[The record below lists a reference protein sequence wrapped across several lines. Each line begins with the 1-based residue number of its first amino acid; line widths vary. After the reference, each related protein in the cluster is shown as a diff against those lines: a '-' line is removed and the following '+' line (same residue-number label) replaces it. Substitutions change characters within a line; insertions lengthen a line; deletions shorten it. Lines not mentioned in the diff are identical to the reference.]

1 MIVHLLSDKSPHVD
15 AEASQCSFNYDSAPN
30 KIEIELSLWTVLLT
44 GNLDGRVRHLNSDT
58 ARAVVVMVQVVIV
71 PLLKLLLQTI
81 FELLAV
87 SDVSLLLVMTLL
99 LTAQLITRQLDLLRL
114 LRLLSVLPDR

>member
-15 AEASQCSFNYDSAPN
+15 AEASQRSFNYDSAPN